1 MEISTSCFPMWKL
14 QFRRYSALGDKIS
27 KGKLSWLIQQ
37 NSCSVDL
44 VQLHHIQAIFCL
56 LPLFKTPPHSIYGSG
71 GSMRPTA
78 WVRGAQ
84 DKTSIVDPSR
94 KHSRNLILVVAEM
107 QFNSP
112 CIATREL
119 FRLLMLAFGKE
130 GLDGFLIWLSLFKE
144 QGDKPQTKSG
154 SSKHANIS
162 PPEDKMGFNFYPR
175 RF

>member
-94 KHSRNLILVVAEM
+94 KHSRNLILVVVEM
-107 QFNSP
+107 QFNSLP
-112 CIATREL
+112 SAVCNQRPVQTFDACIWKRGIGLLPDLIKSLQRTRL
-119 FRLLMLAFGKE
+119 QAPDKIR
-130 GLDGFLIWLSLFKE
+130 FK
-144 QGDKPQTKSG
+144 QT
-154 SSKHANIS
+154 
-162 PPEDKMGFNFYPR
+162 D
-175 RF
+175 